1 MDENTEDRTTLDYDV
16 ASEFAGH
23 KPNKGVPIEEAVK
36 DIFRLVK
43 EKSMQVA
50 VKGVFIQF
58 DTIGQLKERLKTAAI
73 EGVTVRVHDENIGG

>member
-1 MDENTEDRTTLDYDV
+1 MEMNDEMPINYDV

-23 KPNKGVPIEEAVK
+23 KANKGVKLGEAVK

-58 DTIGQLKERLKTAAI
+58 DTIDQLRDRIASASLQGLSI
-73 EGVTVRVHDENIGG
+73 RVHDENIGG